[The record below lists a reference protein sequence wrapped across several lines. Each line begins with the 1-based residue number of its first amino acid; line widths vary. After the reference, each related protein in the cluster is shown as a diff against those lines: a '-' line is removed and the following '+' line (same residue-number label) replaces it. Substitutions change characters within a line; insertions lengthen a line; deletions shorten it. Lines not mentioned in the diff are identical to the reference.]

1 MTYLS
6 VLILVFIVFI
16 LINSLFNILFW
27 NKISSYEKTNEKLSI
42 LIPARNEEKNIKKCL
57 ASINISS
64 DLIKEVIVLDDDS
77 NDNTWKI
84 LNELKNKNSKLI
96 IKKGGSKPE
105 NWSGK
110 SYACYQ
116 LSKFAS
122 SKWILFI
129 DADTELEDKGVEKIF
144 WYALKKNYS
153 MVSAW
158 PKIEMKG
165 ISEKILMPLLNFLVF
180 STFPTIYSRQSKN
193 SSLGLAHGACIL
205 FNKEIYDSFTG
216 HNLVKN
222 SLFEDTEL
230 AKKWRSSGEMSV
242 CINGINII
250 KVRMYDSF
258 RSIWLGFEKNSYPA
272 FKNSAYFFIFHVLN
286 FIFFS
291 LPIIFIPLFMF
302 RITENIYMFI
312 SGLIILFIRAGFSL
326 KFNHPIWSILFHF
339 FAEFIFLLISFS
351 SFIKY
356 NFLGGVK
363 WKSRKYGR

>member
-6 VLILVFIVFI
+6 AFILIFIVLILLNSIV
-16 LINSLFNILFW
+16 NILFW
-27 NKISSYEKTNEKLSI
+27 NQLSSYEITNESLSI
-42 LIPARNEEKNIKKCL
+42 LIPARNEEENIEKCL
-57 ASINISS
+57 ASLNTSNN
-64 DLIKEVIVLDDDS
+64 LIKEIIVLDDDS

-84 LNELKNKNSKLI
+84 LNELRSKNSKLI
-96 IKKGGSKPE
+96 IKKGSKKPE

-129 DADTELEDKGVEKIF
+129 DADTELQDEGIEKILG
-144 WYALKKNYS
+144 YALKKKYS

-180 STFPTIYSRQSKN
+180 STFPTIYSRQSKI

-205 FNKEIYDSFTG
+205 FNKKIYDSLSG
-216 HNLVKN
+216 HNLVRN

-230 AKKWRSSGEMSV
+230 AKKWRSNGEMSV

-272 FKNSAYFFIFHVLN
+272 FKNSAYFLIFHIFN

-291 LPIIFIPLFMF
+291 LPMIFIPLHILKF
-302 RITENIYMFI
+302 TENTFMFI
-312 SGLIILFIRAGFSL
+312 SGLILLLIRVIFSL
-326 KFNHPIWSILFHF
+326 KFNHPIWSSLFHF
-339 FAEFIFLLISFS
+339 FAEFIFLLISIS